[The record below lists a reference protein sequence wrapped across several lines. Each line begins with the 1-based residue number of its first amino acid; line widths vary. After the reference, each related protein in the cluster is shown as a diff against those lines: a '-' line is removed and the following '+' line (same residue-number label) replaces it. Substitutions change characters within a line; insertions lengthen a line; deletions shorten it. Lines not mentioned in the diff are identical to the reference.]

1 MIHDVG
7 VLCES
12 LRLERRRRGEERR
25 GGGREGGGGG
35 TFAVYNALILVP
47 GPQSIL
53 KGILGDARAKAVVS
67 LKSRAVTKRKR
78 KRSWLSWKI
87 NQLVK

>member
-1 MIHDVG
+1 MRKFAFR
-7 VLCES
+7 E
-12 LRLERRRRGEERR
+12 EEERRGEEEEEK
-25 GGGREGGGGG
+25 GEGGGG

>member
-1 MIHDVG
+1 MRKFAFR
-7 VLCES
+7 E
-12 LRLERRRRGEERR
+12 EEERRGEEEEEK
-25 GGGREGGGGG
+25 GQGGG

-53 KGILGDARAKAVVS
+53 KGILGDARAKAVMS

>member
-12 LRLERRRRGEERR
+12 LRLERRRREEERR
-25 GGGREGGGGG
+25 RKRRGRGG

-53 KGILGDARAKAVVS
+53 KGILGDARAKAVMS

>member
-1 MIHDVG
+1 MRKFAFR
-7 VLCES
+7 E
-12 LRLERRRRGEERR
+12 EEERRGEEEEEK
-25 GGGREGGGGG
+25 GRGG